1 MSTNKYITSDG
12 AGPMDSQSYVQSDWE
27 CASGHSKLQHNGES
41 TLSVGSC
48 WPYPAGRE
56 AVPRVAPP
64 LGGRLEVQHRAIQ
77 SESLD
82 TMRVGSD
89 RVIRERGGGM
99 AAFMLRFPA
108 LRHRP
113 DLVLEDVDGPG
124 TCVLVDVKL
133 LDAAGP
139 TWIRT
144 RHTDRSRRRPPRPPA
159 TVAAR
164 VLPRLPSW

>member
-64 LGGRLEVQHRAIQ
+64 LGGRLGVQHRAVQ
-77 SESLD
+77 LESTH
-82 TMRVGSD
+82 TMTLQYRFLSLYLAASRCIACVSD
-89 RVIRERGGGM
+89 VS
-99 AAFMLRFPA
+99 
-108 LRHRP
+108 
-113 DLVLEDVDGPG
+113 DV
-124 TCVLVDVKL
+124 
-133 LDAAGP
+133 
-139 TWIRT
+139 
-144 RHTDRSRRRPPRPPA
+144 SR
-159 TVAAR
+159 
-164 VLPRLPSW
+164 

>member
-64 LGGRLEVQHRAIQ
+64 LGGRLGVQYRAIQ
-77 SESLD
+77 SESTH
-82 TMRVGSD
+82 TMTLQPPD
-89 RVIRERGGGM
+89 NPM
-99 AAFMLRFPA
+99 TAAP
-108 LRHRP
+108 
-113 DLVLEDVDGPG
+113 
-124 TCVLVDVKL
+124 
-133 LDAAGP
+133 
-139 TWIRT
+139 
-144 RHTDRSRRRPPRPPA
+144 
-159 TVAAR
+159 
-164 VLPRLPSW
+164 